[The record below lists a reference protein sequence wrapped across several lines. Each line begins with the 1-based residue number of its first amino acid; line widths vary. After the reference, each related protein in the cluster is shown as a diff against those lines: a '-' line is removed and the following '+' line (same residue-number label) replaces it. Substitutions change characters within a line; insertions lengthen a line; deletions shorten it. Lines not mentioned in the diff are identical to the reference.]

1 LGEEQEENLMIMF
14 KKMEEEITKLRENME
29 LLTSMTYEVIVEL
42 LPIIT
47 TIQYDYSNKLDE
59 ALKLFQWY
67 AEKQTGREYT

>member
-1 LGEEQEENLMIMF
+1 MGEEQEENLMIMF

>member
-1 LGEEQEENLMIMF
+1 
-14 KKMEEEITKLRENME
+14 MEEEITKLRENME